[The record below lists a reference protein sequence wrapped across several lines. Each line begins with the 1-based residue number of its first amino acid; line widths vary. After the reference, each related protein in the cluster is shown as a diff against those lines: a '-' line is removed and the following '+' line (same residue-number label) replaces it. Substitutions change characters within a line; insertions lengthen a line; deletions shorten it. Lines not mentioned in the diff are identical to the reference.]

1 MQTKERNERGGY
13 GDTPVTASGLGKEGS
28 NFWWARKRKRLLAVY
43 RLLNSLETVAPP
55 SILLERGV
63 TVSKNNFT
71 TSNGRNHFEIL
82 ATGKSDLQCKIKETL
97 LISELKPAP
106 R

>member
-13 GDTPVTASGLGKEGS
+13 GDTPVTSSGLGKDGS

-43 RLLNSLETVAPP
+43 RLLNSLETVTPP

-63 TVSKNNFT
+63 TVSIITSQHQMGPFLNPRHWKVRFT
-71 TSNGRNHFEIL
+71 V
-82 ATGKSDLQCKIKETL
+82 
-97 LISELKPAP
+97 
-106 R
+106 